1 MDENENIVYDD
12 INAENIENPSTDLD
26 NQAFITKLNE
36 DLEKQ
41 KKQAQEYYDC
51 LRANMA
57 EFDNFK
63 KRINKEKESM
73 YVNITADVISGLLPI
88 IDNFENAVKAECS
101 DDKYKDGINLIYKS
115 LLELLAKHDVEKI
128 PDLGTTFDA
137 TYHEAVM
144 SVQDET
150 KAEKEIV
157 EVFRTGYKLKDKVV
171 RHSLVKVAN

>member
-1 MDENENIVYDD
+1 MDENKVQEDKKTED
-12 INAENIENPSTDLD
+12 IENTNTSLD
-26 NQAFITKLNE
+26 NEAFIAKLSE
-36 DLEKQ
+36 DIEKQ
-41 KKQAQEYYDC
+41 KKRAEEYYDS

-63 KRINKEKESM
+63 KRISKEKETL
-73 YVNITADVISGLLPI
+73 YTNITADVISGLLPI

-101 DDKYKDGINLIYKS
+101 DEKYKDGINLIYKS
-115 LLELLAKHDVEKI
+115 LMELLTKHNVEKI
-128 PDLGTTFDA
+128 PDLGETFDA

-150 KAEKEIV
+150 RGEKEIV
-157 EVFRTGYKLKDKVV
+157 EVFRTGYRLKDKVV